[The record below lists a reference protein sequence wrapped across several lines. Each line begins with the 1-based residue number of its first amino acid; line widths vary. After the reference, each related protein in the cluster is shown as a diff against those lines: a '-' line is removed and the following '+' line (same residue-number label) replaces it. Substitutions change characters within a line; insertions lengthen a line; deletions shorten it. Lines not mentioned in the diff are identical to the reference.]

1 MTCLLADDWAF
12 NVTFG
17 VGLPECD
24 AAAGDT
30 KEMAVLVNDDDLSDF
45 ALDRSTSSDN
55 AVLQGNY
62 NALWL

>member
-1 MTCLLADDWAF
+1 MGAC
-12 NVTFG
+12 V
-17 VGLPECD
+17 P

-30 KEMAVLVNDDDLSDF
+30 KEMAVLVNDDDLTDF